1 MREHEYFF
9 DGNSIPTADTGTYI
23 YDFQYTTNEGCD
35 SVIHLVL
42 YVQNNDG
49 ITTEIIPNI
58 EVFPN
63 PAQTLLNIKGENITQ
78 IFIYSADGQLIYSKD
93 GILDDVIVFDVSQH
107 ASGQYFLK
115 VVLTDKRTITRK
127 FIINR

>member
-9 DGNSIPTADTGTYI
+9 NGSPIPTADTGTYI
-23 YDFQYTTNEGCD
+23 YDFQYSTVEGCD

-49 ITTEIIPNI
+49 ITSEIIPNI
-58 EVFPN
+58 EIFPN
-63 PAQTLLNIKGENITQ
+63 PAQTTLNIKGENIAQ
-78 IFIYSADGQLIYSKD
+78 IFIYNADGQLVFTKY
-93 GILDDVIVFDVSQH
+93 GNLDNLNVLNVSQF

-115 VVLTDKRTITRK
+115 IILADKRTVTRK